1 MNAIFRKIV
10 VIAFL
15 FIFVPLFAST
25 LWGFPPAAKAALAA
39 ASKKGVFVVR
49 SSRTG
54 SCMVARNG
62 EVNDD
67 ALGFIAADN
76 LNSQKAR
83 ILLMLALTATQD
95 AKVIQQYFDTY

>member
-39 ASKKGVFVVR
+39 
-49 SSRTG
+49 
-54 SCMVARNG
+54 
-62 EVNDD
+62 
-67 ALGFIAADN
+67 DN

>member
-1 MNAIFRKIV
+1 
-10 VIAFL
+10 
-15 FIFVPLFAST
+15 
-25 LWGFPPAAKAALAA
+25 
-39 ASKKGVFVVR
+39 
-49 SSRTG
+49 
-54 SCMVARNG
+54 VARNG